1 MLGIAGEKYRSV
13 VSIAGPSTYGGQFFV
28 MKRISPGD
36 RTPSET
42 IKYMEVAFPWFPQ
55 VNGENENIV
64 SRKVRKIDKIGERKI
79 LSGLKILYEN
89 ESEGNTCFVN

>member
-1 MLGIAGEKYRSV
+1 MLRIAGEKYRSV

-42 IKYMEVAFPWFPQ
+42 IKYMCMEVVFPWFPQ
-55 VNGENENIV
+55 VSQVKVKGENENESV
-64 SRKVRKIDKIGERKI
+64 SRRVRKINKI
-79 LSGLKILYEN
+79 LSGLKVPY
-89 ESEGNTCFVN
+89 